1 MITCEEAA
9 HICNRKQYS
18 EASWKERLQL
28 VFHILVCKTCAS
40 FSRKNTQLTKLC
52 DKAQMKSLSSREKE
66 HMKKS
71 IQEHS

>member
-9 HICNRKQYS
+9 HICNRKQYR

-28 VFHILVCKTCAS
+28 YLHILICKACAS

-52 DKAQMKSLSSREKE
+52 DKAQLQTLSKKEKE
-66 HMKKS
+66 HIKKK
-71 IQEHS
+71 IQEQP